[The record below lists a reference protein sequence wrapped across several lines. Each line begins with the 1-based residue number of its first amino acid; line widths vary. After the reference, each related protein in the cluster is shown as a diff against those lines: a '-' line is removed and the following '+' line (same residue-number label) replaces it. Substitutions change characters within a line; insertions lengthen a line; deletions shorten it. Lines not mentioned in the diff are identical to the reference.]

1 MPAFPRTQRKIWV
14 WKRETRDLLL
24 KLDPKAKWK
33 KHEAR
38 KCHRC
43 GRWML
48 GLQQMQR
55 DRDMRARFSG
65 KKLERCGDS
74 CAD

>member
-1 MPAFPRTQRKIWV
+1 MPAFPRTKRKIWV

-24 KLDPKAKWK
+24 KLDPKAKWE

-48 GLQQMQR
+48 GLQAQMQR
-55 DRDMRARFSG
+55 DRRHAGPIHRQRPG
-65 KKLERCGDS
+65 AVRR
-74 CAD
+74 